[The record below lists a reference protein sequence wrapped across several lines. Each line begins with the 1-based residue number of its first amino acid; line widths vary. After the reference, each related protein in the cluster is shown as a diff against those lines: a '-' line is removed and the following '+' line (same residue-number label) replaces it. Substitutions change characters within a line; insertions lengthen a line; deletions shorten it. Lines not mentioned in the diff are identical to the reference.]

1 MAKAV
6 PIVQQIVGVRKEICN
21 IANVTITKCSSRQ
34 YNFVQLCTIVKQKA
48 VC

>member
-1 MAKAV
+1 M
-6 PIVQQIVGVRKEICN
+6 QQIIGVMKEICN
-21 IANVTITKCSSRQ
+21 ITNVTITKCNSIQ